1 MKNMH
6 RYILCKS
13 LKCNDSAKI
22 RTYENSFSFIR
33 SFPFQNGYIMTI
45 WIRLFGNKRDM
56 REREERENKFFLLL
70 ISFLNATYSTFNA
83 FIYIRTR

>member
-1 MKNMH
+1 
-6 RYILCKS
+6 
-13 LKCNDSAKI
+13 
-22 RTYENSFSFIR
+22 
-33 SFPFQNGYIMTI
+33 MTI

-70 ISFLNATYSTFNA
+70 IAFLNATYSTFNA